1 MNGNGHGIPFFV
13 NHNQFQNRP
22 SYEKILAVAF
32 VFKRQTGGY
41 FMKKKVLSLLIAGV
55 LATATL
61 AGCGAAEKQEATT
74 AASEAAKDSV
84 TEKTETEEAAAE
96 DTGVGEATEASGETL
111 EFYHA
116 YYHDVETW
124 PVAEVMRG
132 IYQEFA
138 DSHPG
143 FTPIAVENVLEIATN
158 EVAGGSFPNMVD
170 LAGNEVPLAAIAQG
184 LVIDLKPYIDSE
196 GLVSKVGINYT
207 MNDKDGCIYSV
218 HDQLETLGLWYNA
231 DIYEAAGAATPD
243 TWNSYDDM
251 AAAMDAIRA
260 SGQDGV
266 YAYSAGQGSIRLF
279 NTCFGV
285 MNPEAA
291 ATELTVDVVNSEE
304 FATAFKTVAAMDQA
318 NGSANAADD
327 VGGFSGDFNSGKC
340 ATFLNGVWAAGG
352 FGDATG
358 TIKPG
363 IYPGSAALSAPGGGL
378 TIASGLTPGQ
388 EAMALEFVKY
398 MTSDEV
404 QKKIFLEV
412 NANPCNTDID
422 LIALAKSSDSESVA
436 LLAEACS
443 MANTA
448 AHVFKTTGAVWGEDV
463 NNAIVNKL
471 IECSVEGADI
481 DAKCEELQ
489 AELAA
494 LIG

>member
-1 MNGNGHGIPFFV
+1 
-13 NHNQFQNRP
+13 
-22 SYEKILAVAF
+22 
-32 VFKRQTGGY
+32 
-41 FMKKKVLSLLIAGV
+41 MKKKVVSVIIATLLAAG
-55 LATATL
+55 TL
-61 AGCGAAEKQEATT
+61 AGCGGNNGGGQTAAPAAASSAAEAASESAPAEASTAEATT
-74 AASEAAKDSV
+74 
-84 TEKTETEEAAAE
+84 EEAP
-96 DTGVGEATEASGETL
+96 EASGETL

-132 IYQEFA
+132 IYQDFA

-143 FTPIAVENVLEIATN
+143 FTPVAVENVLEIATN
-158 EVAGGSFPNMVD
+158 EVAGGSFPDMVD
-170 LAGNEVPLAAIAQG
+170 LAGNEVPLAAIAQN

-207 MNDKDGCIYSV
+207 MNDKDGSIYSV

-291 ATELTVDVVNSEE
+291 AAELTVDVVNSEA

-404 QKKIFLEV
+404 QEKIFLEV

-422 LIALAKSSDSESVA
+422 LIALAESSDSETVA

-443 MANTA
+443 LANA
-448 AHVFKTTGAVWGEDV
+448 ANNVFKTTGAVWGEDV

-471 IECSVEGADI
+471 IECSVEGTDI

>member
-1 MNGNGHGIPFFV
+1 
-13 NHNQFQNRP
+13 
-22 SYEKILAVAF
+22 
-32 VFKRQTGGY
+32 
-41 FMKKKVLSLLIAGV
+41 MKKKVLSLLTAGV
-55 LATATL
+55 LAAVTL
-61 AGCGAAEKQEATT
+61 AGCSAQETAPAPAT
-74 AASEAAKDSV
+74 AASSG
-84 TEKTETEEAAAE
+84 AAAE
-96 DTGVGEATEASGETL
+96 ASQAGDAASESTAAETPAADSGEVL

-158 EVAGGSFPNMVD
+158 EVAGGSFPDMVD

-207 MNDKDGCIYSV
+207 MNDKDGKIYSV

-231 DIYEAAGAATPD
+231 DIYETAGAKTPD
-243 TWNSYDDM
+243 TWNSFEDM

-260 SGQDGV
+260 SGQEGV

-291 ATELTVDVVNSEE
+291 ASELTAEVVNSEE
-304 FATAFKTVAAMDQA
+304 FATAFKTIAAMDQA
-318 NGSANAADD
+318 NGSANAGDN
-327 VGGFSGDFNSGKC
+327 VGDFSGDFNSGKC

-378 TIASGLTPGQ
+378 TIASGLSEAQ

-404 QKKIFLEV
+404 QEKIFLEV
-412 NANPCNTDID
+412 NANPCNTDLD
-422 LIALAKSSDSESVA
+422 LIALAQSSDSASVA

-443 MANTA
+443 LANEA
-448 AHVFKTTGAVWGEDV
+448 NNVFKTTGAVWGEDV
-463 NNAIVNKL
+463 NNAIINKL
-471 IECSVEGADI
+471 IECSVEGTDI
-481 DAKCEELQ
+481 DAKCADLQ
-489 AELAA
+489 AELTA
-494 LIG
+494 LIE